1 MARVV
6 VVLSLVFAVLY
17 LLVALRRSGP
27 SRVGAPRTPQRG
39 SSMTRAEALLVLG
52 LAEGATKRDIVRA
65 HRELVRK
72 VHPDTPGGSTYLASQ
87 INQAKDVL
95 LG

>member
-6 VVLSLVFAVLY
+6 LFLTLVFAVLY
-17 LLVALRRSGP
+17 LLVALRRG
-27 SRVGAPRTPQRG
+27 GAPRTAGARAPAR
-39 SSMTRAEALLVLG
+39 SRMTRAEALQVLG
-52 LAEGATKRDIVRA
+52 LGEAATKGDILRA
-65 HRELVRK
+65 YRELIRK

>member
-1 MARVV
+1 MARLV

-27 SRVGAPRTPQRG
+27 SPVAAGRTPPRG
-39 SSMTRAEALLVLG
+39 AMSRTEALLVLG

-65 HRELVRK
+65 HRELIRK

-87 INQAKDVL
+87 INQARDVL
-95 LG
+95 LA

>member
-1 MARVV
+1 M
-6 VVLSLVFAVLY
+6 VLLALMFAVLY
-17 LLVALRRSGP
+17 LFIALRRGGP
-27 SRVGAPRTPQRG
+27 PQVATARERTP
-39 SSMTRAEALLVLG
+39 MTRAQALQVLG
-52 LAEGATKRDIVRA
+52 LGETATKADIKRA
-65 HRELVRK
+65 HRELIRK

>member
-6 VVLSLVFAVLY
+6 LFLALVFAVLY
-17 LLVALRRSGP
+17 LLVALRRG
-27 SRVGAPRTPQRG
+27 GAPRASGARAPSR
-39 SSMTRAEALLVLG
+39 SRMTRGEALQVLG
-52 LAEGATKRDIVRA
+52 LGEGATKGDITRA
-65 HRELVRK
+65 HRELIRK
-72 VHPDTPGGSTYLASQ
+72 VHPDTPGGSTFLASQ